1 MKILVIAGRYGLS
14 GVPLAQLKLAKAL
27 ARDGHQIE
35 LIYGA
40 VNEGNKLPESNLFKI
55 STLNSQRVS
64 SMLFPL
70 VKYFISKKPDLVFTA
85 GDHLNAIVLIASIIS
100 ISFAKISCSSRVT
113 PYDTYSSK
121 IFSKGWLLKIVMS
134 LVDWRANACL
144 LYTSDAADDL

>member
-70 VKYFISKKPDLVFTA
+70 VKYFISKKA
-85 GDHLNAIVLIASIIS
+85 GLGVYCRR
-100 ISFAKISCSSRVT
+100 SFKCNCFNCI
-113 PYDTYSSK
+113 YHFD
-121 IFSKGWLLKIVMS
+121 IFCKNILLFK
-134 LVDWRANACL
+134 
-144 LYTSDAADDL
+144 SDAI

>member
-14 GVPLAQLKLAKAL
+14 GVPLAQLKLSKAL
-27 ARDGHQIE
+27 ARDGHQVE

-85 GDHLNAIVLIASIIS
+85 GDHLNAIVLIASAIVILRLRQS
-100 ISFAKISCSSRVT
+100 DKLGLKKKK
-113 PYDTYSSK
+113 SK
-121 IFSKGWLLKIVMS
+121 
-134 LVDWRANACL
+134 
-144 LYTSDAADDL
+144 